1 MTEKGTT
8 VYGSGNRLPW
18 VTWLF
23 LVIGCALGGFLLCG
37 GGNALVYVTFL
48 AWPLSMI
55 GLALGLIVAH
65 RHWHDTSRSDQVRR
79 GVLVGVTAIAAG
91 VFAAGHTL
99 LAGLVLGAAREHAK
113 TSLTASNL
121 KGLGAVA
128 KLHCDEHGAYPPSL
142 QSLVEPG
149 HRIPRQ
155 LMSIG
160 DPRIADVCR
169 DENAAGYSSFEY
181 CPGVGAWRDEPDV
194 ILAHE
199 RQAWSALEVRV
210 FPRYG
215 HCTLFGDGKA
225 LLLGADEFAAAK
237 RRDKARRAEL
247 GWPVCE

>member
-1 MTEKGTT
+1 MTERAAAANE
-8 VYGSGNRLPW
+8 SGNRLPW

-23 LVIGCALGGFLLCG
+23 LVIGCSLGAFLLFG
-37 GGNALVYVTFL
+37 SGDVLVYVAFV
-48 AWPLSMI
+48 AWPVSMV
-55 GLALGLIVAH
+55 GLVLGMIVAY
-65 RHWHDTSRSDQVRR
+65 RHWHDTSRSNQVRR
-79 GVLVGVTAIAAG
+79 GVLVGVTTIAAG
-91 VFAAGHTL
+91 VFAVGHTL

-113 TSLTASNL
+113 TAVTASNL
-121 KGLGAVA
+121 KGLGGGARV
-128 KLHCDEHGAYPPSL
+128 HCDEHGFYPPSL

-149 HRIPRQ
+149 RCIPMQ
-155 LMSIG
+155 LVSIG

-169 DENAAGYSSFEY
+169 DENTLGYSSFDY
-181 CPGVGAWRDEPDV
+181 CPGVGAWRDEPEV

-215 HCTLFGDGKA
+215 RCTLFGNGRA